1 MSLVL
6 PSPLE
11 NHGIGEFPGVPISK
25 TLPSSVGGTGSIL
38 GLQTK
43 NPYSSS
49 PKNQNIKEN
58 QCVKKS
64 MKTLKM
70 VDIEKYI

>member
-11 NHGIGEFPGVPISK
+11 NYGIGEFPGVLMSN
-25 TLPSSVGGTGSIL
+25 TLPSNVGGTGSIL

-43 NPYSSS
+43 IAYSSR
-49 PKNQNIKEN
+49 PKNQNIKEK
-58 QCVKKS
+58 QHVKKS
-64 MKTLKM
+64 NEDFKNG
-70 VDIEKYI
+70 

>member
-6 PSPLE
+6 PSLLE
-11 NHGIGEFPGVPISK
+11 NHGIGEFPGIPMNK

-43 NPYSSS
+43 NPYSSR
-49 PKNQNIKEN
+49 PKNQNIKEK

-70 VDIEKYI
+70 VDIKKYI

>member
-11 NHGIGEFPGVPISK
+11 NHGIGEFPGVSMSK
-25 TLPSSVGGTGSIL
+25 TLPSNVGGTGSIL
-38 GLQTK
+38 DLQTK
-43 NPYSSS
+43 IPYFPR
-49 PKNQNIKEN
+49 PKNQNIKEK
-58 QCVKKS
+58 QHVKKKS

-70 VDIEKYI
+70 VDIK

>member
-11 NHGIGEFPGVPISK
+11 NHGIGEFLVPMSK
-25 TLPSSVGGTGSIL
+25 TLLSSVGSTGSIL

-43 NPYSSS
+43 IPYSSR
-49 PKNQNIKEN
+49 PKNQNIKEK
-58 QCVKKS
+58 QRVKKS

-70 VDIEKYI
+70 VDIKKNF